1 MVWGSTPRL
10 SAIFSFVEI
19 IKKGSTFNLS
29 NMEDNEKQERVYQL
43 TKELEETKRRKKHV
57 VKGWNDEIKR
67 LQDEIKHI
75 INPPDLEEELP

>member
-1 MVWGSTPRL
+1 
-10 SAIFSFVEI
+10 
-19 IKKGSTFNLS
+19 
-29 NMEDNEKQERVYQL
+29 MEDNEKQERVYQL

-75 INPPDLEEELP
+75 VNPPDLEEELP